1 MEVIMVVWVHCTPRP
16 AVDAVERCASTVRMS
31 RLKTLAITSPKAW
44 VTMTAPVRLEMLEAL
59 RLLGPCAIADIASML
74 DRPADALYRHMDKLV
89 RLGAVRELEQR
100 KVGRRLERTY
110 DVVADHIQPG
120 FRDGGS
126 KAANQ
131 AYDHTVKVICK
142 IAGRASRDAAQS
154 GQLKFSAEART
165 LAAMVHHGWLTPAEF
180 ARARGLIVEL
190 QALLGAGR
198 RRPDARLYVIASML
212 LPVVRKRGARRA
224 RVGGVSAAESSA
236 SPGVKERA
244 HNAPATRTPSGRRGR
259 P

>member
-1 MEVIMVVWVHCTPRP
+1 MVVAAHCTPGDP
-16 AVDAVERCASTVRMS
+16 VDAGAVHASTAGMS
-31 RLKTLAITSPKAW
+31 RLKTMAVTSPKAW

-59 RLLGPCAIADIASML
+59 RLLGPCAIADIATML

-110 DVVADHIQPG
+110 DVVIHPG

-142 IAGRASRDAAQS
+142 IAGRASRDAAES

-165 LAAMVHHGWLTPAEF
+165 LAALVHHGWLTPSEF
-180 ARARGLIVEL
+180 ARARELLMEL

-224 RVGGVSAAESSA
+224 RVVSAAPGGQATSVTEAARDRSSRPTRKPR
-236 SPGVKERA
+236 SGSTRRER
-244 HNAPATRTPSGRRGR
+244 
-259 P
+259 

>member
-1 MEVIMVVWVHCTPRP
+1 
-16 AVDAVERCASTVRMS
+16 MS
-31 RLKTLAITSPKAW
+31 RLKTMAVTSPKAW

-59 RLLGPCAIADIASML
+59 RLLGPCAIADIATML

-100 KVGRRLERTY
+100 KAGPRLERTY
-110 DVVADHIQPG
+110 DVVADYIYPG

-131 AYDHTVKVICK
+131 AYNHTVKVICK
-142 IAGRASRDAAQS
+142 IASRASRDAAAS

-165 LAAMVHHGWLTPAEF
+165 LAALVHHGWLTPTEF
-180 ARARGLIVEL
+180 VRARELLMEL

-224 RVGGVSAAESSA
+224 RVSGAIPATTSTSGADA
-236 SPGVKERA
+236 SRERA
-244 HNAPATRTPSGRRGR
+244 GRSSRKLR
-259 P
+259 SESARRER

>member
-244 HNAPATRTPSGRRGR
+244 HNAPATRTPSVRRGR

>member
-1 MEVIMVVWVHCTPRP
+1 
-16 AVDAVERCASTVRMS
+16 MS
-31 RLKTLAITSPKAW
+31 RLKTMAVTSPKAW

-59 RLLGPCAIADIASML
+59 RLLGPCAIADIATML

-110 DVVADHIQPG
+110 DVVADHIHPG

-142 IAGRASRDAAQS
+142 IASRASRD
-154 GQLKFSAEART
+154 
-165 LAAMVHHGWLTPAEF
+165 
-180 ARARGLIVEL
+180 
-190 QALLGAGR
+190 
-198 RRPDARLYVIASML
+198 
-212 LPVVRKRGARRA
+212 
-224 RVGGVSAAESSA
+224 
-236 SPGVKERA
+236 
-244 HNAPATRTPSGRRGR
+244 
-259 P
+259 

>member
-1 MEVIMVVWVHCTPRP
+1 MVVRVHCTSGVP
-16 AVDAVERCASTVRMS
+16 VDARAVHASTAGMS
-31 RLKTLAITSPKAW
+31 RLKTMAVTTPKAW
-44 VTMTAPVRLEMLEAL
+44 VTLTAPVRLEMLEAL
-59 RLLGPCAIADIASML
+59 RLLGPCAIADIATML

-110 DVVADHIQPG
+110 DVVADHIHPG

-142 IAGRASRDAAQS
+142 IAGRASRDAAES

-165 LAAMVHHGWLTPAEF
+165 LAALVHHGWLTPSEF
-180 ARARGLIVEL
+180 ARARELLMEL

-198 RRPDARLYVIASML
+198 RRPDARLYVTASML
-212 LPVVRKRGARRA
+212 LPIVRKRGARRA
-224 RVGGVSAAESSA
+224 RVGSATSA
-236 SPGVKERA
+236 SPSTSGTDASRDRSSRPARKPRSGSTRRER
-244 HNAPATRTPSGRRGR
+244 
-259 P
+259 

>member
-1 MEVIMVVWVHCTPRP
+1 MVVWEHCTSRVD
-16 AVDAVERCASTVRMS
+16 VDAVARHASTALMS

-59 RLLGPCAIADIASML
+59 RLMGPCAIADIASML
-74 DRPADALYRHMDKLV
+74 DRPADALYRHMHKLV
-89 RLGAVRELEQR
+89 RLGVVRELEQR

-110 DVVADHIQPG
+110 DIVADHIHPG

-165 LAAMVHHGWLTPAEF
+165 LAALVHHGWLTPSEF
-180 ARARGLIVEL
+180 ARARELLMEL
-190 QALLGAGR
+190 QALLVAGR

-212 LPVVRKRGARRA
+212 LPIVRKRGARRA
-224 RVGGVSAAESSA
+224 RVGAA
-236 SPGVKERA
+236 PGTPVTVTPTGAKERTRA
-244 HNAPATRTPSGRRGR
+244 ARSARPAGGRRGMA
-259 P
+259 

>member
-1 MEVIMVVWVHCTPRP
+1 MVVRVHCTSGVP
-16 AVDAVERCASTVRMS
+16 VDARAVHASTVGMS
-31 RLKTLAITSPKAW
+31 RLKTMAVMTPKAW
-44 VTMTAPVRLEMLEAL
+44 VTLTAPVRLEMLEAL
-59 RLLGPCAIADIASML
+59 RMLGPCAIADIATML

-89 RLGAVRELEQR
+89 RLGVVRELEQR
-100 KVGRRLERTY
+100 KAGRRLERTY
-110 DVVADHIQPG
+110 DVVAEHLHPG

-142 IAGRASRDAAQS
+142 IAGRASRDAAES

-165 LAAMVHHGWLTPAEF
+165 LAALVHHGWLTPSEF
-180 ARARGLIVEL
+180 ARARELLMEL

-212 LPVVRKRGARRA
+212 LPIVRKRGARRA
-224 RVGGVSAAESSA
+224 RVGSAAAAGQATSATEASRDRSSRPA
-236 SPGVKERA
+236 RKPRSGSTRRER
-244 HNAPATRTPSGRRGR
+244 
-259 P
+259 

>member
-1 MEVIMVVWVHCTPRP
+1 MVVVAHCTSGD
-16 AVDAVERCASTVRMS
+16 AVDAHAGHASTAGMS
-31 RLKTLAITSPKAW
+31 RLKTMAVTSPKAW

-59 RLLGPCAIADIASML
+59 RLLGPCAIADIATML
-74 DRPADALYRHMDKLV
+74 DRPADALYRHMEKLV

-110 DVVADHIQPG
+110 DVVAEHLHPG

-165 LAAMVHHGWLTPAEF
+165 LAALVHHGWLTPSEF
-180 ARARGLIVEL
+180 ARARELLMEL

-224 RVGGVSAAESSA
+224 RVSGAAPA
-236 SPGVKERA
+236 SPSTSATGASRDRAARPARKPRSGSTRRER
-244 HNAPATRTPSGRRGR
+244 
-259 P
+259 